1 MNKHQ
6 DEVCPKCHYRYLD
19 VSSVLCPE
27 CGETRPEPYSE
38 YANFTK
44 KRFFISG
51 IWGFLVFLILQ
62 KSEASFSNGL
72 FFLLAPTFAVPWI
85 YFLFVDSEE
94 GKINSEQ
101 IVLVTI
107 AGFFICMITGFIPM
121 GLMIYILD
129 FFGTDLKKFLDF
141 N

>member
-27 CGETRPEPYSE
+27 CGETRPEPYDD
-38 YANFTK
+38 YFNFTK

-51 IWGFLVFLILQ
+51 IWGFLVI
-62 KSEASFSNGL
+62 SVASFSYGL
-72 FFLLAPTFAVPWI
+72 PFLLAPTFAVPWI

-94 GKINSEQ
+94 GKINLQQ
-101 IVLVTI
+101 IVWVTI
-107 AGFFICMITGFIPM
+107 AGFFICMITGIIPM
-121 GLMIYILD
+121 VLIIYILD
-129 FFGTDLKKFLDF
+129 FFGTDYNKIFGLY
-141 N
+141 